1 MPEYL
6 RVTLVRSAI
15 GRNYRQKRV
24 IKALGLRRLNYSR
37 ILEDNQF
44 IRGMLNKVVHLL
56 KIESVEPPVGNEK
69 TNDEVVPTEAETV
82 LEEIETP
89 EDTDTSEA
97 ANSGSEPESETETE
111 RENDA

>member
-6 RVTLVRSAI
+6 RVTWIRSAI

-37 ILEDNQF
+37 ILEDSQT

-56 KIESVEPPVGNEK
+56 KIESVEPPVGNDI
-69 TNDEVVPTEAETV
+69 TSNEVIIAETEPD
-82 LEEIETP
+82 LKEIETSENP
-89 EDTDTSEA
+89 DTMEA
-97 ANSGSEPESETETE
+97 ANSESEPESEIETE
-111 RENDA
+111 KQNNA